1 MVSKPPLT
9 PEELDTREAELT
21 ARLARIEELEA
32 QAIRREKAA
41 KEREKAKKQVLL
53 RLSPSLWDDIAAW
66 AEDDFRSINAQIEFL
81 LTEAVRRR
89 KKRGTLR
96 LLRLKPSLCP
106 LLIQYSALARISI
119 TPCGTAPAVTF
130 SSSTG

>member
-81 LTEAVRRR
+81 LTEAVRQR
-89 KKRGTLR
+89 KKG
-96 LLRLKPSLCP
+96 
-106 LLIQYSALARISI
+106 
-119 TPCGTAPAVTF
+119 CGKQQ
-130 SSSTG
+130 GKD

>member
-21 ARLARIEELEA
+21 ARLARIEELET

-89 KKRGTLR
+89 KKGER
-96 LLRLKPSLCP
+96 
-106 LLIQYSALARISI
+106 
-119 TPCGTAPAVTF
+119 
-130 SSSTG
+130 

>member
-1 MVSKPPLT
+1 MVSKPPFT
-9 PEELDTREAELT
+9 PEELDAREAELT
-21 ARLARIEELEA
+21 ARLTRIEELEA

-81 LTEAVRRR
+81 LTEAVRQR
-89 KKRGTLR
+89 KKGER
-96 LLRLKPSLCP
+96 
-106 LLIQYSALARISI
+106 
-119 TPCGTAPAVTF
+119 
-130 SSSTG
+130 

>member
-9 PEELDTREAELT
+9 PEELDKREAELT
-21 ARLARIEELEA
+21 ARLTRIEELEA

-81 LTEAVRRR
+81 LTEAVRQR
-89 KKRGTLR
+89 KKGER
-96 LLRLKPSLCP
+96 
-106 LLIQYSALARISI
+106 
-119 TPCGTAPAVTF
+119 
-130 SSSTG
+130 

>member
-9 PEELDTREAELT
+9 PEELDKREAELT
-21 ARLARIEELEA
+21 ARLTRIEELEA

-81 LTEAVRRR
+81 LTEAIRQR
-89 KKRGTLR
+89 KKG
-96 LLRLKPSLCP
+96 K
-106 LLIQYSALARISI
+106 
-119 TPCGTAPAVTF
+119 
-130 SSSTG
+130 